1 MKHRRVFCQGF
12 DGRDVGESDCPSA
25 ERPAS
30 SDICDMGSCSAN
42 TWFFTEWSGQVMNY
56 TFGLYFVFIHYF
68 FVFFFSVR
76 KNAELVSKRA
86 RLTVPRTVKLIATL
100 PRSPKHPGRAFRPK
114 IAAANGSQVLGVR
127 YKININNKLC
137 WA

>member
-1 MKHRRVFCQGF
+1 MVRPGNELHLWLIFYFHSLFFC
-12 DGRDVGESDCPSA
+12 
-25 ERPAS
+25 
-30 SDICDMGSCSAN
+30 
-42 TWFFTEWSGQVMNY
+42 FF
-56 TFGLYFVFIHYF
+56 L
-68 FVFFFSVR
+68 FSVR

-100 PRSPKHPGRAFRPK
+100 SRSPKHPGRAFRPK

-137 WA
+137 